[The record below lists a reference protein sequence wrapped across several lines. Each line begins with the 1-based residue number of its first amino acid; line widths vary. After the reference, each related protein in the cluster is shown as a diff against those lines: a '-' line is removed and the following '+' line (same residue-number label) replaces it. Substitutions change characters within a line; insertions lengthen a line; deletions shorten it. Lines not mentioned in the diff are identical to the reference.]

1 MTTRACLLLSSLLLV
16 LAVPAR
22 AATTLNL
29 KDADINTLIT
39 TVSEV
44 TGKNFIVDERVKGK
58 VTVISSRPMSSAAV
72 YETFLA
78 VLAVKGYA
86 AVPAGSVIKIVQDST
101 ARQEGGARLSD
112 GSGRPDDDVVTH
124 VFEIQNVS
132 AAQLVPILRP
142 LVPQWGHLVAY
153 GPSNMLIISDRAS
166 NVVRLSSIIEAIDRT
181 GDREIEVVK
190 LTHAGAADVVRILT
204 TLTQQDKGADPAM
217 KPGIV
222 IADERSNSVL
232 IGGDKSERQKLLDLI
247 SQLDVPLTEDGAT
260 QVVYLRYA
268 SAENLAPI
276 LEGYA
281 QQSEAANR
289 PTGAPG
295 AAPAGGGG
303 GGAIAGTRIIAD
315 KDTNAL
321 VITGSPKSMKAL
333 RNVIAQLDI
342 RRSQVLVEAVV
353 AEVSGSLST
362 QLGIDW
368 AVYNPDRIAAASI
381 LDPSTLGVAG
391 GVITGTTSGLA
402 AAANALSPGGRAPG
416 LIAAGGVDNG
426 GGTSF
431 GAILRALQSDGDSNV
446 LSTPTIVA
454 TDNEESKLTVGQ
466 ELSIPSGSYT
476 SQGTSTNIT
485 NPFTTFNQKT
495 VGLTLGLTPQI
506 SGEGDSIKMKIALEV
521 SSQAAGLAGTANQVF
536 NKRNIDTTVTVDSGQ
551 ILVLGGLIDDQSTDT
566 VNAVPFLSKIPLIG
580 GLFQSRTV
588 TKQKRNLMVF
598 IRPVILAG
606 EQESDYYTRRKYDAV
621 RELQIDQINRPRASV
636 VPRGPTPVLQKYEE
650 YQGQV
655 LRTQPPAPTPPPPPL
670 ATEPVPTGAPPP
682 AAGQQPS
689 DAAPAETPAE
699 AAPAES
705 PAQPGTEPA
714 PAPAETPPE
723 APSEGAP
730 SGESPPSQ

>member
-1 MTTRACLLLSSLLLV
+1 MTTRLNTLLPGLLPALFLV

-58 VTVISSRPMSSAAV
+58 VTVISSRPMSSEAV

-86 AVPAGSVIKIVQDST
+86 AVPAGSVIKIVQDNT
-101 ARQEGGARLSD
+101 ARQEGGARLS
-112 GSGRPDDDVVTH
+112 GGIGLPDDDVVTH
-124 VFEIQNVS
+124 VFDIQNVS

-153 GPSNMLIISDRAS
+153 GPSNMLIISDRAA
-166 NVVRLSSIIEAIDRT
+166 NVVRLGRLIDAIDRT
-181 GDREIEVVK
+181 GDREVEVVK
-190 LTHAGAADVVRILT
+190 LLHAGAADVVRILT
-204 TLTQQDKGADPAM
+204 ALTQQDKTADPSM
-217 KPGIV
+217 KPGTV

-232 IGGDKSERQKLLDLI
+232 IGGDKSERQKLLDI
-247 SQLDVPLTEDGAT
+247 ITQLDVPLTEDGAT

-281 QQSEAANR
+281 QQAEATSR
-289 PTGAPG
+289 PAGAAAAG
-295 AAPAGGGG
+295 AAPAGGFDGR
-303 GGAIAGTRIIAD
+303 TRIIAD
-315 KDTNAL
+315 NDTNAL
-321 VITGSPKSMKAL
+321 VITGSPKAMKAI

-368 AVYNPDRIAAASI
+368 AVYDPNRIAAAGI

-391 GVITGTTSGLA
+391 GLITGGSAGLT
-402 AAANALSPGGRAPG
+402 AAANALTAGGTRAPG
-416 LIAAGGVDNG
+416 LVAAGGYENSNG
-426 GGTSF
+426 TTF

-476 SQGTSTNIT
+476 STGTTTNIT

-495 VGLTLGLTPQI
+495 VGLTLGLTPQV

-566 VNAVPFLSKIPLIG
+566 VTAVPFLSKIPLIG

-598 IRPVILAG
+598 IRPVILASG
-606 EQESDYYTRRKYDAV
+606 EETDYYTRRKYDAV
-621 RELQIDQINRPRASV
+621 RDLQIHQVNRPRSSV
-636 VPRGPTPVLQKYEE
+636 VPRGPTPVLQRYED

-655 LRTQPPAPTPPPPPL
+655 LQRPAAVPPP
-670 ATEPVPTGAPPP
+670 TEPPGATPP
-682 AAGQQPS
+682 AA
-689 DAAPAETPAE
+689 A
-699 AAPAES
+699 
-705 PAQPGTEPA
+705 EPA
-714 PAPAETPPE
+714 PAEGAPAEPAPPE
-723 APSEGAP
+723 AEAPGESAPAEQAPAEETPAGAAPTEGTP
-730 SGESPPSQ
+730 NEESPPPP

>member
-1 MTTRACLLLSSLLLV
+1 VTTRPSYLLPALLLA
-16 LAVPAR
+16 LALPAR

-58 VTVISSRPMSSAAV
+58 VTVISSRPMSSEAV

-124 VFEIQNVS
+124 VFDIQNVS

-153 GPSNMLIISDRAS
+153 GPSNMLIISDRAA
-166 NVVRLSSIIEAIDRT
+166 NVVRLSRLIDAIDRT
-181 GDREIEVVK
+181 GDREVEVVK
-190 LTHAGAADVVRILT
+190 LLHAGAADVVRILT
-204 TLTQQDKGADPAM
+204 TLTQQDKTADPAM
-217 KPGIV
+217 KPGVV

-232 IGGDKSERQKLLDLI
+232 IGGDKSERQKLLDII

-260 QVVYLRYA
+260 QVIYLRYA

-281 QQSEAANR
+281 QQADSANR
-289 PTGAPG
+289 PATPT
-295 AAPAGGGG
+295 PVGG
-303 GGAIAGTRIIAD
+303 GGAAGGPDGRTRIIAD

-342 RRSQVLVEAVV
+342 KRSQVLVEAVV

-368 AVYNPDRIAAASI
+368 ALYNPNRIAAAGI

-391 GVITGTTSGLA
+391 GLITGGAQGLGA
-402 AAANALSPGGRAPG
+402 AADALTAGGTRAPG
-416 LIAAGGVDNG
+416 IVAAGGVDNG

-431 GAILRALQSDGDSNV
+431 AAILRALQSDGDSNV

-476 SQGTSTNIT
+476 STGTTTNIT

-495 VGLTLGLTPQI
+495 VGLTLGMTPQV

-521 SSQAAGLAGTANQVF
+521 SSQAAGLAGTASQVF
-536 NKRNIDTTVTVDSGQ
+536 NKRNIDTTVTVESGQ

-588 TKQKRNLMVF
+588 TKVKRNLMVF
-598 IRPVILAG
+598 IRPVILGTG
-606 EQESDYYTRRKYDAV
+606 EETDYYTRRKYDAV
-621 RELQIDQINRPRASV
+621 RGLQIDQVNKPRASL
-636 VPRGPTPVLQKYEE
+636 VPRGATPVLQPYNDYKD
-650 YQGQV
+650 QV
-655 LRTQPPAPTPPPPPL
+655 LQQPTPPPAL
-670 ATEPVPTGAPPP
+670 TPT
-682 AAGQQPS
+682 S
-689 DAAPAETPAE
+689 LPAEPAPAE
-699 AAPAES
+699 AAPAAGPETQD
-705 PAQPGTEPA
+705 PAAA
-714 PAPAETPPE
+714 PEADAPAETTPAEPAPDE
-723 APSEGAP
+723 AAPAEGAP
-730 SGESPPSQ
+730 VQEPPPSQ